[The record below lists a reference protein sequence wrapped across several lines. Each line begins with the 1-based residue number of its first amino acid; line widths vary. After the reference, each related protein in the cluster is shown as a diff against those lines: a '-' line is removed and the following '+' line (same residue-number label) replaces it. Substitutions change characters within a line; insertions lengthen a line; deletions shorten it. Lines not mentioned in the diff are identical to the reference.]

1 MPTNI
6 RKLASDSM
14 YFEVL
19 PSAARTTDPDPQ
31 EFELAG
37 RGYEY
42 TGGLVLVIDATA
54 VTATPALTV
63 TVSGVDRVSGK
74 LYTILAS
81 VAIATAV
88 TTVLKIGPG
97 LTAAA
102 NTVANDRLPPVFR
115 VTCTHG
121 DADSI
126 TYSIGGMLT

>member
-1 MPTNI
+1 MANQI
-6 RKLASDSM
+6 RKLATDAAT
-14 YFEVL
+14 FEVL
-19 PSAARTTDPDPQ
+19 PSAARTADPDTI
-31 EFELAG
+31 EFELSG

-42 TGGLVLVIDATA
+42 SGLVLVIDATA

-74 LYTILAS
+74 LFTILAS
-81 VAIATAV
+81 TAIATAV

-102 NTVANDRLPPVFR
+102 NLVANDRLPPIFR
-115 VTCTHG
+115 VTCSHG

-126 TYSIGGMLT
+126 TYSVGGMLT